1 MTHTVNHQPPSD
13 PAVALGPSDGYVLT
27 RRSSPAYWNVGTYWR
42 LLSSSDGTG
51 GRSTTFD
58 ELCPTGLV
66 APPHVH
72 DHEEEAFFVLE
83 GDLVFTLGH
92 DEIEAAPGTYVYI
105 PPGIRHSFRCRSE
118 VGRVYN
124 TLTPGGFDH
133 GIIANGTPAT
143 VVELPPPG
151 VSALEV
157 WRSLD
162 AERPRAPWD
171 GLDHWPE
178 AHM

>member
-1 MTHTVNHQPPSD
+1 MTHPVNHQPPFD
-13 PAVALGPSDGYVLT
+13 PAVALRPSDGYVLT